1 MTTSENLRPKD
12 RPRTSMWPPL
22 RIDAWEWAPLVALV
36 GGAWAFTAA
45 EAWAGSDPKMTLV
58 AALALILGGWMPWW
72 RALTE
77 TPWRIPLSAWRT
89 WEQAAPLPRWPY
101 LQPGTP
107 GAKLHRAMAQARAWW
122 REVGRRQVAPA
133 LWMAAR
139 AMLISGLIAWFL
151 GRTALLLT
159 LLMLAWTEIAVLWH
173 EGRGEV
179 GTVWAAGA
187 WVGFPWLL
195 GASLS
200 LSAVGVEGA
209 ASAEA
214 LMLPALSALVLM
226 AMTALILLPSGWAA
240 AGPALAGAFLLWRGH
255 AFAAGI
261 VLLLALP
268 GLFLLLHHP
277 DAKTYRRALLPWF
290 LAMLILIASV
300 L

>member
-1 MTTSENLRPKD
+1 MTTSENFRSENLV
-12 RPRTSMWPPL
+12 PRSMWPPL
-22 RIDAWEWAPLVALV
+22 RIDAWEWAPLVALI
-36 GGAWAFTAA
+36 GGAWAFTEAG
-45 EAWAGSDPKMTLV
+45 AWAGSDPKMTLV

-122 REVGRRQVAPA
+122 REVGRAQVAPA

-139 AMLISGLIAWFL
+139 AMLVSGLIAWAL

-173 EGRGEV
+173 AGRGEV
-179 GTVWAAGA
+179 GTVWSAGA

-195 GASLS
+195 GATLS
-200 LSAVGVEGA
+200 LSTTGIEGA
-209 ASAEA
+209 RA

-226 AMTALILLPSGWAA
+226 GMTALILLPSGWAA
-240 AGPALAGAFLLWRGH
+240 AGPALAGAFLLWQGH

-261 VLLLALP
+261 VLLLGLP

-277 DAKTYRRALLPWF
+277 DAETYRRALLPWF
-290 LAMLILIASV
+290 LAILILIASV